1 MIPMPI
7 LLALPSNPI
16 TTVMAANNYSQ
27 EGEKQVKH
35 SVKIYVLSLCMEA
48 KIAIDAAVQYLLQ
61 SVFSL

>member
-16 TTVMAANNYSQ
+16 TTVMAAKKYSQ

-35 SVKIYVLSLCMEA
+35 SVKINVFSLCTEA
-48 KIAIDAAVQYLLQ
+48 KTIIDAAVQYLFQ